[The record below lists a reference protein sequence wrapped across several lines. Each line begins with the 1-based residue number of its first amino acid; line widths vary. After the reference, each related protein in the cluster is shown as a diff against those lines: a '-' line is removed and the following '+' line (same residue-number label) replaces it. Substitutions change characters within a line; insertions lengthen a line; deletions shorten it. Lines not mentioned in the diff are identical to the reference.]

1 MSVTAEAETPAPRA
15 ARFGPPSLRQV
26 RRMQLR
32 GRRAWRLLVIV
43 AAAVAGG
50 ILAVLFAK
58 LCDRAGDLHA
68 AWARHWP
75 LMVLILPPIGL
86 PLAVWLTTR
95 IAPEAGGSG
104 IPQVIAASETVR
116 RGQGPDA
123 RVSLKTAFYKM
134 VVAAFLLLCGLSIG
148 REGPTVQVVA
158 ALVFAFT
165 ARLRGGPNP
174 RTLLIA
180 GGAAGV
186 AAAFNT
192 PIAGVVFAVEELAK
206 GFDRRSNTVV
216 ILVVVAAGAAAYA
229 LAGNYAYFGQMQ
241 GSRALLS
248 AWMTA
253 PIMGVVCGVAGG
265 GFSRALASVIG
276 PHKGPVGRWRAA
288 YPVRFAVICG
298 LVTSAV
304 AFAAHGLS
312 YGTGYAEA
320 SSLLEGHPVRG
331 LTLALSKWTANL
343 AAAASGA
350 PGGIFSPSLATGAGI
365 GAALAKIIPFASGRD
380 AVVLGMAGYLSGVVQ
395 APLTS
400 AIILMEMT
408 RDPGLVG
415 PLMLTSLIARMVSGR
430 IIAEPIYHLLAQTWL
445 KPAARA

>member
-1 MSVTAEAETPAPRA
+1 
-15 ARFGPPSLRQV
+15 
-26 RRMQLR
+26 
-32 GRRAWRLLVIV
+32 LVII

-50 ILAVLFAK
+50 VLAVLFAK
-58 LCDRAGDLHA
+58 LCDVAGATHA
-68 AWARHWP
+68 AWAARWP
-75 LMVLILPPIGL
+75 LGALVLPVIGL
-86 PLAVWLTTR
+86 PFAVWLTGR
-95 IAPEAGGSG
+95 FAPEAGGSG
-104 IPQVIAASETVR
+104 IPQVIAASESVR
-116 RGQGPDA
+116 RGDGPDA
-123 RVSLKTAFYKM
+123 RVSLKTAAFKIG
-134 VVAAFLLLCGLSIG
+134 VAGLLLLCGLSIG

-158 ALVFAFT
+158 AIVFAFT
-165 ARLRGGPNP
+165 AHLRGGPNP

-206 GFDRRSNTVV
+206 GFDRRANTVV

-229 LAGNYAYFGQMQ
+229 LSGNYAYFGQMQ
-241 GSRALLS
+241 GSKALLS
-248 AWMTA
+248 AWLTA
-253 PIMGVVCGVAGG
+253 PIMGVVCGLAGG

-276 PHKGPVGRWRAA
+276 PDKGPVGRWRAA
-288 YPVRFAVICG
+288 RPVAFAVICG
-298 LVTSAV
+298 LGTAAV
-304 AFAAHGLS
+304 AFASHGLS

-331 LTLALSKWTANL
+331 LTLALSKWASNL

-365 GAALAKIIPFASGRD
+365 GAAMAKIIPFASGRD
-380 AVVLGMAGYLSGVVQ
+380 TIVLGMAGYLSGVVQ

-415 PLMLTSLIARMVSGR
+415 PLMLSSLIARMVSGR
-430 IIAEPIYHLLAQTWL
+430 IMSEPIYHALAQTWMR
-445 KPAARA
+445 PRRS

>member
-1 MSVTAEAETPAPRA
+1 
-15 ARFGPPSLRQV
+15 
-26 RRMQLR
+26 
-32 GRRAWRLLVIV
+32 
-43 AAAVAGG
+43 
-50 ILAVLFAK
+50 LAVL
-58 LCDRAGDLHA
+58 L
-68 AWARHWP
+68 
-75 LMVLILPPIGL
+75 LPPLAL
-86 PLAVWLTTR
+86 PLAVWLTR
-95 IAPEAGGSG
+95 AVAPEAGGSG
-104 IPQVIAASETVR
+104 IPQVIAASQTVR
-116 RGQGPDA
+116 RGGRGDA
-123 RVSLKTAFYKM
+123 RVSLKTAALKM
-134 VVAAFLLLCGLSIG
+134 VVAAVLLLCGLSIG
-148 REGPTVQVVA
+148 REGPTVQIVA

-165 ARLRGGPNP
+165 ARLRGGPHP

-206 GFDRRSNTVV
+206 GFDRRANTVV
-216 ILVVVAAGAAAYA
+216 ILVVVASGAAAYA

-248 AWMTA
+248 AWMAA
-253 PIMGVVCGVAGG
+253 PILGVVCGLAGG
-265 GFSRALASVIG
+265 GFSRALAAVIG
-276 PHKGPVGRWRAA
+276 PRPGPVGRWRAA
-288 YPVRFAVICG
+288 RPVAFALICG
-298 LVTSAV
+298 LATSAL
-304 AFAAHGLS
+304 AFASHGLS

-331 LTLALSKWTANL
+331 LTLALSKWAANL

-365 GAALAKIIPFASGRD
+365 GAALSKVIPFVAGRD
-380 AVVLGMAGYLSGVVQ
+380 TVVLGMAGYLSGVVQ

-415 PLMLTSLIARMVSGR
+415 PLMLTCLIARWVSGR
-430 IIAEPIYHLLAQTWL
+430 IMKEPIYHLLARTWMR
-445 KPAARA
+445 P